1 MRITIASIG
10 RLKAGADRDLLARYL
25 DRARKSGPALGLSG
39 PDITELTESRAPR
52 AQDRKQAEAEALLA
66 ALPRRCVLVALDEH
80 GKTMPSDTF
89 ASRIGRWRDDGIS
102 DIAFAIGGA
111 DGHGAAL
118 LARADMTLSF
128 GAMTWPHQLVR
139 VLLAEQVY
147 RAMSILAGHPYH
159 RA

>member
-10 RLKAGADRDLLARYL
+10 RIKAGADRDLLARYV
-25 DRARKSGPALGLSG
+25 DRARKSGPSLGFSG
-39 PDITELTESRAPR
+39 PEIIELAESRASR

-66 ALPRRCVLVALDEH
+66 ALPERCIVVALDER
-80 GKTMPSDTF
+80 GKTMPSEDF
-89 ASRIGRWRDDGIS
+89 ANRIGRWRDDGIS
-102 DIAFAIGGA
+102 DIAFVIGGP
-111 DGHGAAL
+111 DGHGEAL
-118 LARADMTLSF
+118 IARADMKLSF

-139 VLLAEQVY
+139 ILLAEQIY